1 MITTIENIV
10 PREKVISELK
20 EQNKRISEE
29 VKKLKKE
36 IKIKGSMASEE
47 KEKSR
52 KLNRFK
58 IKVSSL

>member
-1 MITTIENIV
+1 LITTIENIV

-52 KLNRFK
+52 KLNSF
-58 IKVSSL
+58 